1 MASLLVMSPCRR
13 QPLNDTGPCD
23 CSRVYAV
30 GLDRATCSQT
40 VLLVCVC
47 LCAQVRLPFL
57 TSSFVGD
64 ILHAVP
70 WIRDAL
76 DNRQLLNAFQ

>member
-1 MASLLVMSPCRR
+1 M
-13 QPLNDTGPCD
+13 
-23 CSRVYAV
+23 
-30 GLDRATCSQT
+30 
-40 VLLVCVC
+40 CV
-47 LCAQVRLPFL
+47 QVRLPFL

>member
-1 MASLLVMSPCRR
+1 MFPFFA
-13 QPLNDTGPCD
+13 
-23 CSRVYAV
+23 A
-30 GLDRATCSQT
+30 
-40 VLLVCVC
+40 
-47 LCAQVRLPFL
+47 AQVRLPYL

-64 ILHAVP
+64 ILLAVP